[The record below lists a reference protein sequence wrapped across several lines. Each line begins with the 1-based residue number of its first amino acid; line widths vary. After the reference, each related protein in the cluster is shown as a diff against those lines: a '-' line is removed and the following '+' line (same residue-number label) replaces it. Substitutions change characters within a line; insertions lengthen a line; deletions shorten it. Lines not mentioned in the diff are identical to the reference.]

1 MTIRQLL
8 LVGRPQPR
16 SLLFVENLGWN
27 CWNCIICCSLSR
39 SWYLPVTNVD
49 LASRDPVPVC
59 PRFIV
64 YIPTNISHKDAFN
77 VTLILWI
84 LQTDGAKWWSWWNL
98 DQTLLYYMSQWETQE
113 NNFLDVIATQESL
126 LSSDLGFMIH
136 KLTWLT
142 LSDRS
147 GWIIGS
153 YCLSVGQFSIHSW
166 WILPTSI
173 IDRLCFM

>member
-1 MTIRQLL
+1 MELL
-8 LVGRPQPR
+8 ELYH
-16 SLLFVENLGWN
+16 LLFLVPILVSACHQ
-27 CWNCIICCSLSR
+27 CWSCLTKIF
-39 SWYLPVTNVD
+39 PPPP
-49 LASRDPVPVC
+49 APVPVC
-59 PRFIV
+59 PRFTV

-98 DQTLLYYMSQWETQE
+98 DQTLLYYMSQWETPE
-113 NNFLDVIATQESL
+113 NSFLDVIASQESL

-147 GWIIGS
+147 GRIIGS
-153 YCLSVGQFSIHSW
+153 YCLSVRQFSIHSW